1 MSHEHT
7 LKKTHLT
14 ITEYDDIDHNKLA
27 IDTKYFG
34 EGNSKGRM
42 LEYDFEYCLSCNH
55 RTLNG
60 EPVITQGILEQE
72 LEHYVVRAKSG
83 NYVSSE
89 QTKMQHSDFEALERI
104 IKSAIALG
112 KLRAGRRTRK

>member
-27 IDTKYFG
+27 ANTQYFG
-34 EGNSKGRM
+34 EGNSKGRI
-42 LEYDFEYCLSCNH
+42 LEYDFEYCLTCNH

-60 EPVITQGILEQE
+60 EPIITQDILEQE
-72 LEHYVVRAKSG
+72 LEHYVARAKNG
-83 NYVSSE
+83 KPVGSE
-89 QTKMQHSDFEALERI
+89 RTTMQHSDFEALERL
-104 IKSAIALG
+104 IKNAVALG
-112 KLRAGRRTRK
+112 KLRTG